1 MINDTR
7 PTPWLVSKR
16 HHYIDRQIFG
26 GLGSWFVSWEVP
38 VKEIIST
45 EYGFFARI
53 QRTSPNHQSIIASMI
68 DEKPTS
74 YPRWAVPKALNCS
87 LFMGVV
93 LRTSI
98 GFSPAA
104 GVASRCLT
112 CLFHWFSLALG
123 WQLPP
128 CGLTRTFIFR
138 VSLRATEDAPV
149 PPSMGLSKNWVY
161 LANGHW
167 INILNDYPQVHVYIG
182 KSSCYVAG

>member
-45 EYGFFARI
+45 DYGFFARI
-53 QRTSPNHQSIIASMI
+53 QRTSPNHESIIASMI

-98 GFSPAA
+98 GFPLPLAWPQD
-104 GVASRCLT
+104 ASRASSTGFLLLLGGNCPHAVWLAHSFSVFHFVQQKMPRCPLRWVCL
-112 CLFHWFSLALG
+112 
-123 WQLPP
+123 
-128 CGLTRTFIFR
+128 
-138 VSLRATEDAPV
+138 
-149 PPSMGLSKNWVY
+149 K
-161 LANGHW
+161 
-167 INILNDYPQVHVYIG
+167 IG
-182 KSSCYVAG
+182 YTSQMVIELIS